1 MIYDVAV
8 IGSGP
13 AGLTAGIYMSRAK
26 FSTVI
31 FEGLQPGGQLTTTT
45 SIENWPG
52 NVSILGLDL
61 MMNMRS
67 HAEHY
72 GCKLEMNQVVK
83 VDFENKPY
91 ILHLDNGQN
100 VQARSVIIATGA
112 SHRKLGCI
120 GENEYFAKG
129 VSVCAT
135 CDAPFFKDKH
145 VVVVGGGDSAVTEA
159 EHLTHF
165 TKKLTLV
172 HILDELTA
180 KDPIKYKVI
189 KHPNVEIIYNSAVK
203 EIKGDG
209 QKMTSVIIENQ
220 KDKSLKEISA
230 DGLFV
235 AIGMIPNTAIFKDQ
249 VELDKYGY
257 IVVKN
262 QTQTN
267 KEGVFVAGDVADYKY
282 RQAITAA
289 GSGCMAALD
298 CQTYLN
304 KIK

>member
-1 MIYDVAV
+1 MVYDVAV

-26 FSTVI
+26 FSTII
-31 FEGLQPGGQLTTTT
+31 FEGTQPGGQLTTTT
-45 SIENWPG
+45 MVENWPG
-52 NVSILGLDL
+52 NISVPGLDL
-61 MMNMRS
+61 MMQMRD
-67 HAEHY
+67 HAQHY
-72 GCKLEMNQVVK
+72 GCKLEMNQVVT
-83 VDFENKPY
+83 VDFDSKPY
-91 ILHLDNGQN
+91 TLHIDNGQV
-100 VQARSVIIATGA
+100 VQANSIIIATGA
-112 SHRKLGCI
+112 GHRKLGCP
-120 GENEYFAKG
+120 GEKEYFAKG

-165 TKKLTLV
+165 TKKLTLI

-180 KDPIKYKVI
+180 KDPIKYKVMEN
-189 KHPNVEIIYNSAVK
+189 PNVEIIYSSAVK

-209 QKMTSVIIENQ
+209 QKMTTVVIENQ

-235 AIGMIPNTAIFKDQ
+235 AIGMSPNTAIFKDQ
-249 VELDKYGY
+249 IALDKYGY
-257 IVVKN
+257 IVVQDNTK
-262 QTQTN
+262 TD
-267 KEGVFVAGDVADYKY
+267 KDGVFVAGDAADYRY

-289 GSGCMAALD
+289 GTGCMAALD
-298 CQTYLN
+298 CQAYLSRL
-304 KIK
+304 K